1 MPSSD
6 SMSALDTVTYYETP
20 EGIVLRLKI
29 AGPVSRACAW
39 MIDALIK
46 GGLCLVLAMVLG
58 ALQEAGMGIF
68 FIFLFLIEW
77 FYPVVFEITSGATP
91 GKKAMDLLV
100 INDNGTPVSF
110 TSSALRNLLRAADFF
125 PLCYGFGLVSMLINK
140 DFKRLGDLAAGT
152 LVVHNEKNRKIRNI
166 QDAKPIQPP
175 ADLRVNEQRTLLDF
189 SERSL
194 TLSKERSIELADI
207 LYDLTGKKGEEA
219 LNELNAYANWI
230 FKGK

>member
-1 MPSSD
+1 
-6 SMSALDTVTYYETP
+6 MSALDTVTYYETP
-20 EGIVLRLKI
+20 EGIILRLKI

-39 MIDALIK
+39 LIDALIK
-46 GGLCLVLAMVLG
+46 IGIGF
-58 ALQEAGMGIF
+58 ALLMILSILKEAGIGIY
-68 FIFLFLIEW
+68 LVCMFLIEW
-77 FYPVVFEITSGATP
+77 FYPVVFEVTSGATP

-110 TSSALRNLLRAADFF
+110 TSSALRNLLRAADFLPF
-125 PLCYGFGLVSMLINK
+125 GYGFGLISMLINK

-152 LVVHNEKNRKIRNI
+152 LVVHDEKNGKIKNI

-194 TLSKERSIELADI
+194 TLSRERSIELANI
-207 LYDLTGKKGEEA
+207 LHELTGKKGQEA
-219 LNELNAYANWI
+219 LDELNAYANWI